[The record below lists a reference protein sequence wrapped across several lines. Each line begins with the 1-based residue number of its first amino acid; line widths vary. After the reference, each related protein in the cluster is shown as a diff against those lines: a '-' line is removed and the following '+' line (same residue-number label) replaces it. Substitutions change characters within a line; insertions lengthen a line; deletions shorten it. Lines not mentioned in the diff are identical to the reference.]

1 MYGIALDLG
10 TSGFRAQLI
19 DLETNETLKTV
30 ITMGHPLPGGNVM
43 DHLDFAI
50 TTGEDVA
57 HGVIIE
63 TIRRMFLKFD
73 ADLSKVER
81 LAVCGNPIQLSLFQ
95 NIEIRDLAYAG
106 ENKQKMLGVQNVKR
120 DARVFPASELF
131 GDYLPNCE
139 IIVPPAIKHEIG
151 LMPLP

>member
-10 TSGFRAQLI
+10 TSGFRTQLI
-19 DLETNETLKTV
+19 DLKTNDTLKTV

-57 HGVIIE
+57 HAVIIE
-63 TIRRMFLKFD
+63 TIRRMFLKFNI
-73 ADLSKVER
+73 DLSKVER

-106 ENKQKMLGVQNVKR
+106 ENKQKMLGVRECKKKTACFSGFRNFWRQE
-120 DARVFPASELF
+120 ST
-131 GDYLPNCE
+131 
-139 IIVPPAIKHEIG
+139 
-151 LMPLP
+151 